1 MNEIYKTVF
10 SATGLPCPAP
20 CSFHG
25 GWDIAATSKA
35 QQSFDED
42 FNAFL
47 EEHNIK
53 MDESGNFEA
62 YIVVDVDEEDC
73 QVGNVICNQD
83 TFAYSEENAYEDLK
97 IPRISE
103 NPFFFTTASPSKQI
117 DIEKKTSIRDDL
129 LTMEDAI
136 FKIVANKKDVVRIKD
151 DYIIINK
158 YKIIEEIVLKPILK
172 YKIKNMYIREH
183 AADIVLY
190 NNITE
195 KSKIIYLSDISGSY
209 TDKIDSIRK
218 SLLQFLRE
226 DENNVDI
233 INTFRDEGLT
243 L

>member
-20 CSFHG
+20 CSFHESWG
-25 GWDIAATSKA
+25 IAEISTI

-73 QVGNVICNQD
+73 QVGNVICNQN

-103 NPFFFTTASPSKQI
+103 NPFFFTTAFPSKQI
-117 DIEKKTSIRDDL
+117 DIEKKISIRDDL

-136 FKIVANKKDVVRIKD
+136 FKIVANKKDVVQIKD

-209 TDKIDSIRK
+209 TDKVDSIQE

-226 DENNVDI
+226 DEDNVDI
-233 INTFRDEGLT
+233 INSFKDEGIEL
-243 L
+243 

>member
-1 MNEIYKTVF
+1 MNKIYKTAF
-10 SATGLPCPAP
+10 STAGLPCPAP
-20 CSFHG
+20 CSFHESLG
-25 GWDIAATSKA
+25 IAEISTI

-62 YIVVDVDEEDC
+62 YIVEDVDDEDC
-73 QVGNVICNQD
+73 HVGNVVCNKD

-97 IPRISE
+97 TPRISE
-103 NPFFFTTASPSKQI
+103 SPFFVTTAFPNKQI
-117 DIEKKTSIRDDL
+117 DVEKKVSIKDDL
-129 LTMEDAI
+129 LTMEDAM
-136 FKIVANKKDVVRIKD
+136 FKIIANKKDVVRIKD

-172 YKIKNMYIREH
+172 YKIKNMCIREH

>member
-10 SATGLPCPAP
+10 SATGLPCPA
-20 CSFHG
+20 HG
-25 GWDIAATSKA
+25 FNGSWDVAEIAKI

-42 FNAFL
+42 FNTFL
-47 EEHNIK
+47 EENNIK
-53 MDESGNFEA
+53 MDEDGNFEA
-62 YIVVDVDEEDC
+62 YIVEDVDDEDC
-73 QVGNVICNQD
+73 HVGNVVCNKD

-97 IPRISE
+97 TPRISE
-103 NPFFFTTASPSKQI
+103 SPFFVTTAFPNKQI
-117 DIEKKTSIRDDL
+117 DVEKKVSIKDDL
-129 LTMEDAI
+129 LTMEDAM
-136 FKIVANKKDVVRIKD
+136 FKIIANKKDVVRIQD
-151 DYIIINK
+151 DSIIINK

-209 TDKIDSIRK
+209 TDKIDSIRE
-218 SLLQFLRE
+218 SLLQVLRE

-233 INTFRDEGLT
+233 INTFRDQGIEL
-243 L
+243 